1 MRGKGV
7 RLEAEFR
14 FDGRTSS
21 AIRPGKEITWPV
33 CEEQS
38 SSARARDEMARP
50 TYEEWTNTAVPI
62 YTFFD
67 GLISLVSYKWVVDA
81 LTLVKG
87 RSVRICYR

>member
-1 MRGKGV
+1 
-7 RLEAEFR
+7 
-14 FDGRTSS
+14 
-21 AIRPGKEITWPV
+21 
-33 CEEQS
+33 
-38 SSARARDEMARP
+38 MARP

-87 RSVRICYR
+87 RSLRICYR